1 MVLSEWPQGVYRV
14 SAMEELRDP
23 WLTRTADC
31 NKTCKTTIGR
41 ELIALAAGA
50 SPPARKSACH
60 KNSRPNC
67 FGRQLARRVSC
78 RVAAVG

>member
-1 MVLSEWPQGVYRV
+1 MVLSKWPQGVYRV

-31 NKTCKTTIGR
+31 NKTCKATIGR

-50 SPPARKSACH
+50 SPPRESL
-60 KNSRPNC
+60 
-67 FGRQLARRVSC
+67 LARRVRS
-78 RVAAVG
+78 RAAAVG